1 MKTINN
7 FFFVKLTV
15 GFALLIIPDLARAC
29 ATCYG
34 APDDPMT
41 AGMNMAIF
49 LMLGVTG
56 GVLGSIVTFM
66 IYLRNRAK
74 KMLNQG

>member
-1 MKTINN
+1 MKTNIDV
-7 FFFVKLTV
+7 FVVKLTV
-15 GFALLIIPDLARAC
+15 AFSLLIIPNLARAC

-56 GVLGSIVTFM
+56 SVLGSIITFM

-74 KMLNQG
+74 RMLKQG

>member
-1 MKTINN
+1 MKTNIN
-7 FFFVKLTV
+7 FLFVKLTV
-15 GFALLIIPDLARAC
+15 AFSLLIIPDLARAC

-56 GVLGSIVTFM
+56 SVLGSIVAFM

-74 KMLNQG
+74 RMLNQA